1 MKANVLQLWKVCF
14 EGNINFWIF
23 YVYIFL
29 NYLFSLDFIG
39 KNYYGTLTAGDSSDL
54 NVGGVTETNN
64 MISGVSGCKGEAV
77 VQPRFKRGDIM

>member
-1 MKANVLQLWKVCF
+1 MDILCLYFPQL
-14 EGNINFWIF
+14 
-23 YVYIFL
+23 
-29 NYLFSLDFIG
+29 LFSLDFIG